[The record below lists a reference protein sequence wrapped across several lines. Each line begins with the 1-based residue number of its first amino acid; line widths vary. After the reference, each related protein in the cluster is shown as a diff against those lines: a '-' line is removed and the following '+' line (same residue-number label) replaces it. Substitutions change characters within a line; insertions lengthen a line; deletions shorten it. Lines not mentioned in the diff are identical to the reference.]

1 MKSCQDYINILQKHS
16 QTIRNE
22 FGVRS
27 LCIFGSVARNEQNES
42 SDVDVCVD
50 MDAKMFLVIRL
61 KRYLEKLLDNSVDVV
76 RLHKSMNAFLKAEI
90 IRDGIYA
97 IR

>member
-1 MKSCQDYINILQKHS
+1 MKSRQEYIDILHQHT

-27 LCIFGSVARNEQNES
+27 LCIFGSVAKGEQDEY

-61 KRYLEKLLDNSVDVV
+61 KRYLENLLGNSVDVV
-76 RLHKSMNAFLKAEI
+76 RLHKGMNPFLKSEI
-90 IRDGIYA
+90 NRYGVYLSF
-97 IR
+97 